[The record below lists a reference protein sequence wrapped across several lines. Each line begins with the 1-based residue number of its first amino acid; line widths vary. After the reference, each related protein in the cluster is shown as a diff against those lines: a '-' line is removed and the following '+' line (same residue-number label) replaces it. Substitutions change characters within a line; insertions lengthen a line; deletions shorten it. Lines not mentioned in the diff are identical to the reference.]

1 MDVHAGVKRARR
13 AQGCSPR
20 AWWIVPVAVHEA
32 ALAWG
37 KLTHVLN
44 RRSADPSEVIMSSA
58 LSEAWRFLQGAS
70 PC

>member
-1 MDVHAGVKRARR
+1 
-13 AQGCSPR
+13 
-20 AWWIVPVAVHEA
+20 VPVAVHEA